1 MRNKTDS
8 EGYELHPFG
17 KNAKMGRV
25 VTDLLPPPH
34 VLAGMEKKSKV
45 TITLNDESI
54 AFFKRQA
61 KKYKTPYQAMIRNL
75 LQQYAMR
82 AQAHDKK

>member
-1 MRNKTDS
+1 MKKKVV
-8 EGYELHPFG
+8 YEEHPFG
-17 KNAKMGRV
+17 KNAKIGRV
-25 VTDLLPPPH
+25 IPDFLPKPWE
-34 VLAGMEKKSKV
+34 LAGMEKKSKV

-82 AQAHDKK
+82 ADARDKK